1 MSTTEQPPLTIHAG
15 EQALSHIREH
25 GLRPEDVGTIPGAAG
40 GPKALGL
47 QGLDRV
53 LFGDW
58 LRRAPRERALIG
70 SSIGSW
76 RFACVCLPEP
86 VAALERLGELY
97 TAQRFFKGI
106 TPSQVSQQCR
116 QMLDDLLQGQEA
128 EILSQEQYRLNVLV
142 ARSRGI
148 LGSDARPLLG
158 LGLAAVVL
166 ANTLHRPWV
175 RVGFERLVL
184 HDARAKPPLGPLDS
198 LSGRY
203 EALAADN
210 LRDALLASGSIPL
223 VMEAVDTIKGVPGA
237 RFRDGGLTDYHLDL
251 PYAGEDLVLYP
262 HFTDRVV
269 PGWFD
274 KALSWRHG
282 DPQRLRN
289 LVLIAPSREYLES
302 LPDGH
307 LPDRR
312 DFPAYEGDD
321 ATRERHWRQAM
332 AESERLGDYFLE
344 LVDNGRVAEVAR
356 PLSEITG

>member
-1 MSTTEQPPLTIHAG
+1 MSRTEQPPLTIHAG
-15 EQALSHIREH
+15 DRALARIRER

-58 LRRAPRERALIG
+58 LQRAPRQRALIG

-76 RFACVCLPEP
+76 RFACVCLPDP

-106 TPSQVSQQCR
+106 TPAQVSQQCR

-128 EILSQEQYRLNVLV
+128 EILAQDQYRLNVLV

-175 RVGFERLVL
+175 RLGFERLVL
-184 HDARAKPPLGPLDS
+184 HDARAQPPLGPLDE

-203 EALAADN
+203 EALAPDN

-223 VMEAVDTIKGVPGA
+223 VMEAVDSIKGVAGKA
-237 RFRDGGLTDYHLDL
+237 FRDGGLTDYHLDL
-251 PYAGEDLVLYP
+251 PYSGEDLVLYP

-274 KALSWRHG
+274 KALAWRHG
-282 DPQRLRN
+282 DPRRLRN
-289 LVLIAPSREYLES
+289 LVLVAPSREYLAG

-332 AESERLGDYFLE
+332 AESDRLGDYFLD
-344 LVDNGRVAEVAR
+344 LVDNDRVAEVAR
-356 PLSEITG
+356 PLDEITG

>member
-1 MSTTEQPPLTIHAG
+1 MNKTERPPLTIYAG
-15 EQALSHIREH
+15 DKALARIRER
-25 GLRPEDVGTIPGAAG
+25 GLRPEDVGIIPGAAG

-58 LRRAPRERALIG
+58 LQRAPRERSLIG

-76 RFACVCLPEP
+76 RFACVCMPEP
-86 VAALERLGELY
+86 VKALERLGELY

-106 TPSQVSQQCR
+106 TPAQVSLQCR
-116 QMLDDLLQGQEA
+116 QMLDDLMQGQEA
-128 EILSQEQYRLNVLV
+128 EILAQDQYRLNVLV

-166 ANTLHRPWV
+166 ANTLHRPWL
-175 RVGFERLVL
+175 RLGFERLVL
-184 HDARAKPPLGPLDS
+184 HDPRALPPLGTLDS
-198 LSGRY
+198 VQGRY
-203 EALAADN
+203 AALAPDN
-210 LRDALLASGSIPL
+210 LRDTLLASGSIPL
-223 VMEAVDTIKGVPGA
+223 VMEAVDTIKGVPGK

-251 PYAGEDLVLYP
+251 PYTGEDLVLYP

-289 LVLIAPSREYLES
+289 VVLIAPSRDYLS
-302 LPDGH
+302 KLPDGH

-332 AESERLGDYFLE
+332 AESERLGAYFLE
-344 LVDNGRVAEVAR
+344 LVDNGRVAEVVR
-356 PLSEITG
+356 PLRDITG